1 MPGVPRGL
9 AEHRLRVD
17 SSAKPVKEHLRRS
30 AVQKRKAIGEEV
42 ARLLAAGFIREI
54 YHSEWLANVVMVPK
68 KDKSLRMCIDFKHIN
83 RACPKDHFPLPRIDQ
98 IVDSTAGCERLSF
111 LDAYSGYHQIRL
123 YGPDE
128 VKTAFITPFG
138 CFCYITMPFGLK
150 NAGATFMRMIQKC
163 LLTQISRNVEAYMDD
178 IVVKS
183 RKGSDLLADLAET
196 FANLRRYDIKLNPSK
211 CTFGVPGGK
220 LLGFLV
226 SERGIDANPEK
237 IGTILR
243 MKRPVRVHD
252 VQKLTGCLAALSRFI
267 SRLGEKAL
275 PLYRLMKK
283 ADKFEWTPEADAAF
297 AELKALLSTQPVL
310 AAPISKEPLL
320 LYIAATGQVVSTVLT
335 VEREEEGKALKVQ
348 RPVYYLSEVLTPSKQ
363 RYPHYQKLVYG
374 IYMTTKKVSHY
385 FSDHSIIV
393 VSDAPLSEILH
404 NRDATGRV
412 AKWAI
417 ELLPL
422 DIKFEAK
429 KAIKSQAIADF
440 LAEWIEQQ
448 QPTEVHSEH
457 WTMFF
462 DGSKMLNGSGA
473 GVVLVSPRGDKLR
486 YVLQIHFDSSNNEAE
501 YEALLYGLRM
511 AISLGVRRL
520 MVYGDSDLVVNQV
533 MKEWD
538 VRSPAMTGYCSA
550 VRKLEKKFEGL
561 ELHHIPR
568 LKNQAADDLAKIGSK
583 REAIPSGVFLEH
595 IHTPSVKE
603 DPFTEETPQ
612 PKSATDPTEVEVPAV
627 VDLIME
633 VLVVIPDWTVPYV
646 AYILRKELPEDE
658 EEARQIV
665 RRSKAFTVIKGQLY
679 RESATGV
686 GQKCITLEEGRIIL
700 NDIHSGTCGHHAS
713 SRTIVAKAYRAGF
726 YWPKANEM
734 AKEIVD
740 KCEGCQFY
748 SNMSHKPASALKTI
762 PLVWPFAVWGLD
774 MVGPLRTGRSGF
786 THVLVA
792 VDKFTKWIE
801 AKPIK
806 SLDTGTAVSFIR
818 ELIFRYGVPHSIITD
833 NGSNFDSEEFRDFC
847 NSQGT
852 RVDYASVAH
861 PQTNGQAERVNGL
874 ILKGVKPRLMRDLKH
889 AAGAWVDELPSV
901 LWGLRTTPNR
911 STGRTPFFLVY
922 GAEAVLPSD
931 LLHNAPR
938 VEIYNEA
945 EAEQAR
951 QDAVDLLEEEREMAL
966 IRSTIYQQD
975 LRRFHARNVR
985 GRAFQEGDLV
995 LRVDQHKPHKLAPS
1009 WEGPFIVTKVLHNGA
1024 YRLYNV
1030 EHNIDEPRAWNA
1042 ELLRPFYT

>member
-1 MPGVPRGL
+1 
-9 AEHRLRVD
+9 
-17 SSAKPVKEHLRRS
+17 
-30 AVQKRKAIGEEV
+30 
-42 ARLLAAGFIREI
+42 
-54 YHSEWLANVVMVPK
+54 MVPK

-128 VKTAFITPFG
+128 IKTAFITPFG

-183 RKGSDLLADLAET
+183 RKGSDLLTDLAET

-320 LYIAATGQVVSTVLT
+320 LYIAATGQVVGTVLT

-374 IYMTTKKVSHY
+374 IYMTTKKVAHY
-385 FSDHSIIV
+385 FSDHSITV

-538 VRSPAMTGYCSA
+538 VRSPAMTGYCNA

-568 LKNQAADDLAKIGSK
+568 LKNQAANELAKIGSK
-583 REAIPSGVFLEH
+583 REAIPQNVFLEH
-595 IHTPSVKE
+595 IHSPSVQE

-627 VDLIME
+627 VDLVME
-633 VLVVIPDWTVPYV
+633 VLVVIPNWTVPYI
-646 AYILRKELPEDE
+646 ACILRKELPEDE

-679 RESATGV
+679 RESVTGV
-686 GQKCITLEEGRIIL
+686 GQKCITPEEGRLIL

-774 MVGPLRTGRSGF
+774 MIGPLRTGRSGF

-852 RVDYASVAH
+852 RVDYASLAH
-861 PQTNGQAERVNGL
+861 PQSNGQAKRANGL
-874 ILKGVKPRLMRDLKH
+874 ILKGLKPRLMRDLKH

-911 STGRTPFFLVY
+911 STGRAPFFLVY

-975 LRRFHARNVR
+975 LRRFHAKNVKS
-985 GRAFQEGDLV
+985 RAFQEGDLV
-995 LRVDQHKPHKLAPS
+995 LRVDQQKPHKLAPS

-1030 EHNIDEPRAWNA
+1030 EHQIDEPRAWNA